1 MQLSDTKAAW
11 AWPSLDIPLILYS
24 VFMSAVFFAGGS
36 SWSDEPHLIL
46 LRPLAFVV
54 AAIGLWS
61 LRLQHIRQ
69 FWRVWLIFGLAASLT
84 AAHLVPL
91 PYHWW
96 SNLPGRQ
103 VILEIDK
110 AVGLGQMSRPL
121 SMSPGATLNAL
132 LSLSVPLAVLV
143 LASQFDGLRQRR
155 ALGVVL
161 LLSFTSAAVG
171 LLHATGADIL
181 LYSRQA
187 SQDVAGLFVNR
198 NHQAALLALIFPM
211 AAVAVSAGVGVG
223 LPRKVETFVGA
234 FMCLVA
240 VPLVLITGS
249 RTGMLV
255 AGVSLVLVFAFGLL
269 PLKRVAIRPWVR
281 YSAAFA
287 SVGGLVWATIWVSR
301 DLAIK
306 RLEDNMEGLRWPVWQ
321 SIVDMLPHYLPW
333 GTGVGSYVEA
343 YKVLEPDK
351 LLRPTFSNHAHNEAL
366 EILFTAGIPGAA
378 LMLLAFVF
386 LAVAVWRA
394 LSSSGDAALFKR
406 LGIVAIILLAMASIT
421 DYPIRTPILSAIF
434 ALAAIWAAAPQGLFH
449 KSDNR

>member
-1 MQLSDTKAAW
+1 ML
-11 AWPSLDIPLILYS
+11 
-24 VFMSAVFFAGGS
+24 AVFFAGGS

-46 LRPLAFVV
+46 LRPLAFAV

-61 LRLQHIRQ
+61 LRLEDIRQ
-69 FWRVWLIFGLAASLT
+69 FWAVWLIFGLAALLT
-84 AAHLVPL
+84 ASHLVPL
-91 PYHWW
+91 PYDWW
-96 SNLPGRQ
+96 SNLPGRR
-103 VILEIDK
+103 VILDIDK
-110 AVGLGQMSRPL
+110 AVGLGQVSRPL
-121 SMSPGATLNAL
+121 SMSPEATMNAL

-161 LLSFTSAAVG
+161 LLSFTSASVG
-171 LLHATGADIL
+171 LLQATGADIV
-181 LYSRQA
+181 LYSRQEFYE
-187 SQDVAGLFVNR
+187 VAGLFANR

-211 AAVAVSAGVGVG
+211 AAVAVSAGVGMG
-223 LPRKVETFVGA
+223 LPRKIEAFAGA
-234 FMCLVA
+234 SMCLVA

-255 AGVSLVLVFAFGLL
+255 AGVSLALVFAVGLL
-269 PLKRVAIRPWVR
+269 PLVRVPIRPWAR

-287 SVGGLVWATIWVSR
+287 SVGALVWATILVSR

-306 RLEDNMEGLRWPVWQ
+306 RIEDGKADLRGPVWQ

-343 YKVLEPDK
+343 YQVLEPDN
-351 LLRPTFSNHAHNEAL
+351 LLRPAFSNHAHNEGL

-378 LMLLAFVF
+378 LVFLALVF

-394 LSSSGDAALFKR
+394 LRSSGDAALFKR
-406 LGIVAIILLAMASIT
+406 LGIVAIILLAIASIS
-421 DYPIRTPILSAIF
+421 DYPVRTPILSAVF
-434 ALAAIWAAAPQGLFH
+434 ALAAIWASSPQSLFH
-449 KSDNR
+449 KSDHH

>member
-1 MQLSDTKAAW
+1 MSDTKASRAKR
-11 AWPSLDIPLILYS
+11 SLDIPFILFS
-24 VFMSAVFFAGGS
+24 LFMLAVFFTGGS

-69 FWRVWLIFGLAASLT
+69 FWAVWLIFSLAALLT
-84 AAHLVPL
+84 ASHLVPL
-91 PYHWW
+91 PYDVW

-103 VILEIDK
+103 VIVDIDK
-110 AVGLGQMSRPL
+110 AVGLGQISRPL
-121 SMSPGATLNAL
+121 SMSPETTLNAL
-132 LSLSVPLAVLV
+132 LSLSVPFAVLV
-143 LASQFDGLRQRR
+143 LASQFDGLQQRR

-171 LLHATGADIL
+171 LLQATGADIVH
-181 LYSRQA
+181 YSRQA
-187 SQDVAGLFVNR
+187 TQDVAGLFVNR

-211 AAVAVSAGVGVG
+211 AAVAISAGVGLG
-223 LPRKVETFVGA
+223 LPRKIEAFAGA
-234 FMCLVA
+234 SMCLVV

-249 RTGMLV
+249 RTGLLV
-255 AGVSLVLVFAFGLL
+255 AGVSLVLLFAFGLL

-287 SVGGLVWATIWVSR
+287 SVGALVGATIWASR
-301 DLAIK
+301 DVAFM
-306 RLEDNMEGLRWPVWQ
+306 RLEDQTEDLRWPVWQ

-333 GTGVGSYVEA
+333 GTGAGSYVEA
-343 YKVLEPDK
+343 YQILEPDS

-378 LMLLAFVF
+378 LVLLAVVF
-386 LAVAVWRA
+386 LAAAAWRCLLA
-394 LSSSGDAALFKR
+394 SGDAALFKR
-406 LGIVAIILLAMASIT
+406 LGILVIILLAIASIS
-421 DYPIRTPILSAIF
+421 DYPVRTPILSAVF
-434 ALAAIWAAAPQGLFH
+434 VLAAIWASASQSLFH
-449 KSDNR
+449 KSDHQ

>member
-1 MQLSDTKAAW
+1 MQMSDTKASRAKR
-11 AWPSLDIPLILYS
+11 SLDIPFILFS
-24 VFMSAVFFAGGS
+24 LFMLAVFFTGGS

-69 FWRVWLIFGLAASLT
+69 FWAVWLIFSLAALLT
-84 AAHLVPL
+84 ASHLVPL
-91 PYHWW
+91 PYDVW

-103 VILEIDK
+103 VIVDIDK
-110 AVGLGQMSRPL
+110 AVGLGQISRPL
-121 SMSPGATLNAL
+121 SMSPETTLNAL
-132 LSLSVPLAVLV
+132 LSLSVPFAVLV
-143 LASQFDGLRQRR
+143 LASQFDGLQQRR

-171 LLHATGADIL
+171 LLQATGADIVH
-181 LYSRQA
+181 YSRQA
-187 SQDVAGLFVNR
+187 TQDVAGLFVNR

-211 AAVAVSAGVGVG
+211 AAVAISAGVGLG
-223 LPRKVETFVGA
+223 LPRKIEAFAGA
-234 FMCLVA
+234 SMCLVV

-249 RTGMLV
+249 RTGLLV
-255 AGVSLVLVFAFGLL
+255 AGVSLVLLFAFGLL

-287 SVGGLVWATIWVSR
+287 SVGALVGATIWASR
-301 DLAIK
+301 DVAFM
-306 RLEDNMEGLRWPVWQ
+306 RLEDQTEDLRWPVWQ

-333 GTGVGSYVEA
+333 GTGAGSYVEA
-343 YKVLEPDK
+343 YQILEPDS

-378 LMLLAFVF
+378 LVLLAVVF
-386 LAVAVWRA
+386 LAAAAWRCLLA
-394 LSSSGDAALFKR
+394 SGDAALFKR
-406 LGIVAIILLAMASIT
+406 LGILVIILLAIASIS
-421 DYPIRTPILSAIF
+421 DYPVRTPILSAVF
-434 ALAAIWAAAPQGLFH
+434 VLAAIWASASQSLFH
-449 KSDNR
+449 KSDHQ

>member
-1 MQLSDTKAAW
+1 MQVSDTKASRARR
-11 AWPSLDIPLILYS
+11 SLDIPFILFC
-24 VFMSAVFFAGGS
+24 VFMLAAFFAGGS
-36 SWSDEPHLIL
+36 SWSDEPHLTL

-69 FWRVWLIFGLAASLT
+69 FWAVWLIFGLAALLT
-84 AAHLVPL
+84 ASHLVPL
-91 PYHWW
+91 PYDWW

-103 VILEIDK
+103 VIVDIDK
-110 AVGLGQMSRPL
+110 AVGLGKISRPL
-121 SMSPGATLNAL
+121 SMSPEMTMNAL

-171 LLHATGADIL
+171 LLQATGADIV

-198 NHQAALLALIFPM
+198 NHQAALLALIFPL
-211 AAVAVSAGVGVG
+211 AAVAISAGVGVG
-223 LPRKVETFVGA
+223 LPRKIEAFAGA
-234 FMCLVA
+234 SMCLVV
-240 VPLVLITGS
+240 VPLVLVTGS
-249 RTGMLV
+249 RTGLFV
-255 AGVSLVLVFAFGLL
+255 AGVSLVLVLAFGLL

-287 SVGGLVWATIWVSR
+287 SVGALVWATVWASR
-301 DLAIK
+301 DVAFM
-306 RLEDNMEGLRWPVWQ
+306 RLEDQTEDLRWPVWQ

-343 YKVLEPDK
+343 YRVLEPDN

-366 EILFTAGIPGAA
+366 EILFTAGLPGAA
-378 LMLLAFVF
+378 IALLALMF
-386 LAVAVWRA
+386 LAAAVWRGVRA
-394 LSSSGDAALFKR
+394 SDDAALFKR
-406 LGIVAIILLAMASIT
+406 LGSVGIILLAIASIS
-421 DYPIRTPILSAIF
+421 DYPVRTPILSAVF
-434 ALAAIWAAAPQGLFH
+434 VLAAIWASASQSLFH
-449 KSDNR
+449 KSDHH

>member
-1 MQLSDTKAAW
+1 ML
-11 AWPSLDIPLILYS
+11 
-24 VFMSAVFFAGGS
+24 AVFFAGGS
-36 SWSDEPHLIL
+36 SWPDEPQLIL

-61 LRLQHIRQ
+61 LRLEHIRQ
-69 FWRVWLIFGLAASLT
+69 FWAVWLIFGLAALLT
-84 AAHLVPL
+84 ASHLVPL
-91 PYHWW
+91 PYDYW
-96 SNLPGRQ
+96 SNLPRRQ
-103 VILEIDK
+103 VILNIDK
-110 AVGLGQMSRPL
+110 AVGLGQISRPL
-121 SMSPGATLNAL
+121 SMSPETTLNAL
-132 LSLSVPLAVLV
+132 LSLSVPFAVLV

-211 AAVAVSAGVGVG
+211 AAVAISAGVGVG
-223 LPRKVETFVGA
+223 LPRKIEAFAGA
-234 FMCLVA
+234 SMCLVA
-240 VPLVLITGS
+240 VPLVLVTGS
-249 RTGMLV
+249 RTGLLV
-255 AGVSLVLVFAFGLL
+255 AGVSLVLLFAVGLL

-281 YSAAFA
+281 YSSALA

-306 RLEDNMEGLRWPVWQ
+306 RLEVDAADLRGPVWQ

-343 YKVLEPDK
+343 YQVLEPDN

-378 LMLLAFVF
+378 LMLLASVF

-406 LGIVAIILLAMASIT
+406 LGIVVIILLAIASLS
-421 DYPIRTPILSAIF
+421 DYPIRTPILSAVF
-434 ALAAIWAAAPQGLFH
+434 ALAAIWASAPQGLFH

>member
-1 MQLSDTKAAW
+1 MQLSGIKASQAGR
-11 AWPSLDIPLILYS
+11 PIDIPFILFS
-24 VFMSAVFFAGGS
+24 LFMLAVFFAGGS

-69 FWRVWLIFGLAASLT
+69 FWAVWLIFGLAASLT
-84 AAHLVPL
+84 ALHLVPL
-91 PYHWW
+91 PFDVW

-103 VILEIDK
+103 VILDIDK

-121 SMSPGATLNAL
+121 SMSPEATLNAL

-143 LASQFDGLRQRR
+143 LASQFDGPRQRR

-181 LYSRQA
+181 FYSRQA

>member
-1 MQLSDTKAAW
+1 MSDTKASRAKR
-11 AWPSLDIPLILYS
+11 SLDIPFILFS
-24 VFMSAVFFAGGS
+24 LFMLAVFFTGGS

-69 FWRVWLIFGLAASLT
+69 FWAVWLIFSLT
-84 AAHLVPL
+84 ALLTASHLVPL
-91 PYHWW
+91 PYDVW

-103 VILEIDK
+103 VIVDIDK
-110 AVGLGQMSRPL
+110 AVGLGQISRPL
-121 SMSPGATLNAL
+121 SMSPDETLNSL
-132 LSLSVPLAVLV
+132 LSLSVPFAVLV

-171 LLHATGADIL
+171 LLQATGADIVH
-181 LYSRQA
+181 YSRQA
-187 SQDVAGLFVNR
+187 TQDVAGLFVNR

-211 AAVAVSAGVGVG
+211 AAVAISAGVGMG
-223 LPRKVETFVGA
+223 LPRKIEAFAGA
-234 FMCLVA
+234 SMCLVA
-240 VPLVLITGS
+240 VPLVLVTGS
-249 RTGMLV
+249 RTGLLV
-255 AGVSLVLVFAFGLL
+255 AGASLVLVFAFGFL

-281 YSAAFA
+281 YSAALA
-287 SVGGLVWATIWVSR
+287 SVGALVGATVWASR
-301 DLAIK
+301 DVAFM
-306 RLEDNMEGLRWPVWQ
+306 RLEDQTEDLRWPVWQ

-343 YKVLEPDK
+343 YKVLEPDR

-378 LMLLAFVF
+378 LVLLAVVF
-386 LAVAVWRA
+386 LAAAAWRGLRA
-394 LSSSGDAALFKR
+394 LGDAALFKR
-406 LGIVAIILLAMASIT
+406 LGILVIILLAFASIS
-421 DYPIRTPILSAIF
+421 DYPVRTPILSAVF
-434 ALAAIWAAAPQGLFH
+434 VLAAIWASASQSLFH
-449 KSDNR
+449 KSDHQ

>member
-1 MQLSDTKAAW
+1 MHLSDTKAPRARR
-11 AWPSLDIPLILYS
+11 SLDIPFILFS
-24 VFMSAVFFAGGS
+24 GFMLAAFFAGGS
-36 SWSDEPHLIL
+36 SWSDVPQLIL

-54 AAIGLWS
+54 TAMGLWS

-69 FWRVWLIFGLAASLT
+69 FWAVWLIFGLTVLLT

-91 PYHWW
+91 PYDVW
-96 SNLPGRQ
+96 SKLSGRQ
-103 VILEIDK
+103 VIVDIDK
-110 AVGLGQMSRPL
+110 AVGLGQISRPL
-121 SMSPGATLNAL
+121 SMSPETTMNAL
-132 LSLSVPLAVLV
+132 LSLSVPFAVLV

-171 LLHATGADIL
+171 LLQATGADIV

-211 AAVAVSAGVGVG
+211 AAVAISAGVGMG
-223 LPRKVETFVGA
+223 LPRKIEAFAGA
-234 FMCLVA
+234 SMCLVV

-249 RTGMLV
+249 RTGLLV
-255 AGVSLVLVFAFGLL
+255 AGVSLVFVFAFGLL

-281 YSAAFA
+281 YSVAFA
-287 SVGGLVWATIWVSR
+287 SVGALVWATIWASR
-301 DLAIK
+301 DVAFM
-306 RLEDNMEGLRWPVWQ
+306 RLEDQTEDLRWPVWQ
-321 SIVDMLPHYLPW
+321 SILDMLPHYLPW

-343 YKVLEPDK
+343 YKVLEPDN

-378 LMLLAFVF
+378 LLLLALAF
-386 LAVAVWRA
+386 LAGAVWRGVRA
-394 LSSSGDAALFKR
+394 SGDAALFKR
-406 LGIVAIILLAMASIT
+406 LGILVIILLAIASIS
-421 DYPIRTPILSAIF
+421 DYPVRTPILSAVF
-434 ALAAIWAAAPQGLFH
+434 VLAAIWASASKSLFH
-449 KSDNR
+449 KSDHQ

>member
-1 MQLSDTKAAW
+1 MPVSDTKASRATR
-11 AWPSLDIPLILYS
+11 PLDTPFILFC
-24 VFMSAVFFAGGS
+24 VFMPAVFFSGGS
-36 SWSDEPHLIL
+36 SWSGEPHLVL

-61 LRLQHIRQ
+61 LRLEHIRQ
-69 FWRVWLIFGLAASLT
+69 FWAVWLIFGLAALLT
-84 AAHLVPL
+84 VSHLVTL
-91 PYHWW
+91 PYDWW

-103 VILEIDK
+103 VIVGIDK
-110 AVGLGQMSRPL
+110 AVGLGQISRPL
-121 SMSPGATLNAL
+121 SMSPEATMNAL

-211 AAVAVSAGVGVG
+211 AAVAISVGVGVG
-223 LPRKVETFVGA
+223 LPRKIEA
-234 FMCLVA
+234 FAGTAMCLVA

-249 RTGMLV
+249 RTGLLV
-255 AGVSLVLVFAFGLL
+255 AGASLVLVFAFGLL
-269 PLKRVAIRPWVR
+269 PLARVAIRPWVR

-306 RLEDNMEGLRWPVWQ
+306 RLEDDTEGLRWPVWQ

-343 YKVLEPDK
+343 YKVLEPDN

-366 EILFTAGIPGAA
+366 EILFTAGIPGGA

-386 LAVAVWRA
+386 LAAAGWRGLRA
-394 LSSSGDAALFKR
+394 AGDAALFKR
-406 LGIVAIILLAMASIT
+406 LGILVIILLAIASIS
-421 DYPIRTPILSAIF
+421 DYPSRTPILSAVF
-434 ALAAIWAAAPQGLFH
+434 ALAAIWATAPQSLFH
-449 KSDNR
+449 KSDHH

>member
-1 MQLSDTKAAW
+1 MPVSDTKASRATR
-11 AWPSLDIPLILYS
+11 SLDIPFILFS
-24 VFMSAVFFAGGS
+24 IFMLAVFFAGGS

-46 LRPLAFVV
+46 LRPLAFAV

-61 LRLQHIRQ
+61 LRLEDIRQ
-69 FWRVWLIFGLAASLT
+69 FWAVWLIFGLAALLT
-84 AAHLVPL
+84 ASHLVPL
-91 PYHWW
+91 PYDWW
-96 SNLPGRQ
+96 SNLPGRR
-103 VILEIDK
+103 VILDIDK
-110 AVGLGQMSRPL
+110 AVGLGQVSRPL
-121 SMSPGATLNAL
+121 SMSPEATMNAL

-161 LLSFTSAAVG
+161 LLSFTSASVG
-171 LLHATGADIL
+171 LLQATGADIV
-181 LYSRQA
+181 LYSRQEFYE
-187 SQDVAGLFVNR
+187 VAGLFANR

-211 AAVAVSAGVGVG
+211 AAVAVSAGVGMG
-223 LPRKVETFVGA
+223 LPRKIEAFAGA
-234 FMCLVA
+234 SMCLVA

-255 AGVSLVLVFAFGLL
+255 AGVSLALVFAVGLL
-269 PLKRVAIRPWVR
+269 PLVRVPIRPWAR

-287 SVGGLVWATIWVSR
+287 SVGALVWATILVSR

-306 RLEDNMEGLRWPVWQ
+306 RIEDGKADLRGPVWQ

-343 YKVLEPDK
+343 YQVLEPDN
-351 LLRPTFSNHAHNEAL
+351 LLRPAFSNHAHNEGL

-378 LMLLAFVF
+378 LVFLALVF

-394 LSSSGDAALFKR
+394 LRSSGDAALFKR
-406 LGIVAIILLAMASIT
+406 LGIVAIILLAIASIS
-421 DYPIRTPILSAIF
+421 DYPVRTPILSAVF
-434 ALAAIWAAAPQGLFH
+434 ALAAIWASSPQSLFH
-449 KSDNR
+449 KSDHH

>member
-1 MQLSDTKAAW
+1 MQVSDTKASRARR
-11 AWPSLDIPLILYS
+11 SLDIPFILFC
-24 VFMSAVFFAGGS
+24 VFMLAAFFAGGS

-69 FWRVWLIFGLAASLT
+69 FWAVWLIFSLAALLT
-84 AAHLVPL
+84 ASHLVPL
-91 PYHWW
+91 PFDVW

-103 VILEIDK
+103 VIVDIDK
-110 AVGLGQMSRPL
+110 AVGLGKISRPL
-121 SMSPGATLNAL
+121 SMSPETTMNAL

-171 LLHATGADIL
+171 LLQATGADIV

-198 NHQAALLALIFPM
+198 NHQAALLGLIFPM
-211 AAVAVSAGVGVG
+211 AAVAISAGVGVG
-223 LPRKVETFVGA
+223 LPRKIEAFAGA
-234 FMCLVA
+234 SMCLVV

-249 RTGMLV
+249 RTGLVV
-255 AGVSLVLVFAFGLL
+255 AGASLVLVFAFGLL
-269 PLKRVAIRPWVR
+269 PLARVAIRPWVR

-287 SVGGLVWATIWVSR
+287 SVGALVWATVWASR
-301 DLAIK
+301 DVAFM
-306 RLEDNMEGLRWPVWQ
+306 RLEDQTEDLRWPVWQ

-343 YKVLEPDK
+343 YRVLEPDN

-366 EILFTAGIPGAA
+366 EILFTAGLPGAA
-378 LMLLAFVF
+378 IALLALMF
-386 LAVAVWRA
+386 LAAAVWRGVRA
-394 LSSSGDAALFKR
+394 SDDAALFKR
-406 LGIVAIILLAMASIT
+406 LGSVGIILLAIASIS
-421 DYPIRTPILSAIF
+421 DYPMRTPILSAVF
-434 ALAAIWAAAPQGLFH
+434 VLAAIWASASQSLFH
-449 KSDNR
+449 KSDHQ